1 MQLKRGLIFP
11 SLGVIVA
18 FALIVLVFSFLSR
31 QFFTLSTLGGIS
43 TIAAE
48 LGTATLAVALLM
60 ISGEFDLSVGSV
72 FAAAGV
78 VLATLLNHGVNGFLA
93 LILVLLLAIAIGS
106 ANGLLT
112 TRLRIPS
119 FIVTLGM
126 MMTIRGLL
134 LLATKGFPVSY
145 HGNSWLLFVLSGKFV
160 SEFRFS
166 AVWLLIFM
174 AFFMFLLNRTR
185 HGNWSYA
192 AGGNPEVARTL
203 GVKVDRVKLINFLLT
218 AIFASMAGA
227 FSFARF
233 GMAYPT
239 LGEGMELEAIASAVL
254 GGCYLSGGFGTILG
268 AFFGA
273 LVFSSLRVGLVLAGA
288 PAYWYKAFIG
298 IILVLGM
305 IVNKEIMRKILGTD
319 I

>member
-1 MQLKRGLIFP
+1 VERRLVFP

-18 FALIVLVFSFLSR
+18 FILIVIVFSFLSR
-31 QFFTLSTLGGIS
+31 QFFTVSTLGGIF

-48 LGTATLAVALLM
+48 LGTATLAVSVLM

-72 FAAAGV
+72 FATAGV
-78 VLATLLNHGVNGFLA
+78 LFATLLNHGLNAILA
-93 LILVLLLAIAIGS
+93 FVVVLSMAIAVGIS
-106 ANGLLT
+106 NGVIT

-119 FIVTLGM
+119 FIVTLGT

-145 HGNSWLLFVLSGKFV
+145 HGKSWFLALLNGKFA
-160 SEFRFS
+160 SEFRLS
-166 AVWLLIFM
+166 AIWLLGFLLL
-174 AFFMFLLNRTR
+174 FSLLLNRTR
-185 HGNWSYA
+185 HGNWTYA

-203 GVKVDRVKLINFLLT
+203 GVKVNKVKIINFLLT
-218 AIFASMAGA
+218 AIFASIAGA

-239 LGEGMELEAIASAVL
+239 LGEGMELETIASAVL
-254 GGCYLSGGFGTILG
+254 GGCYLSGGFGTVLG

-273 LVFSSLRVGLVLAGA
+273 LVISSLRVGLVLAGA

>member
-1 MQLKRGLIFP
+1 
-11 SLGVIVA
+11 VA
-18 FALIVLVFSFLSR
+18 FVLIVLVFSFLSK
-31 QFFTLSTLGGIS
+31 QFFTLSTLGGIF

-48 LGTATLAVALLM
+48 LGTITLAVAVLM
-60 ISGEFDLSVGSV
+60 VSGEFDLSVGSV
-72 FAAAGV
+72 FATAGV
-78 VLATLLNHGVNGFLA
+78 LLATLLNHGINELVAFIVVLFMAAIVGSMNGF
-93 LILVLLLAIAIGS
+93 
-106 ANGLLT
+106 LT

-145 HGNSWLLFVLSGKFV
+145 YGKSWLIHVLNGKFV
-160 SEFRFS
+160 GEFRVS
-166 AVWLLIFM
+166 AIWLLVFLGL
-174 AFFMFLLNRTR
+174 FTFLLNRTR
-185 HGNWSYA
+185 HGNWTYA
-192 AGGNPEVARTL
+192 AGGNPEVARAL
-203 GVKVDRVKLINFLLT
+203 GVRVNRVKMINFLLT
-218 AIFASMAGA
+218 ALFASIAGA

-298 IILVLGM
+298 IILVFGM
-305 IVNKEIMRKILGTD
+305 IVNKEIMRKILKTD